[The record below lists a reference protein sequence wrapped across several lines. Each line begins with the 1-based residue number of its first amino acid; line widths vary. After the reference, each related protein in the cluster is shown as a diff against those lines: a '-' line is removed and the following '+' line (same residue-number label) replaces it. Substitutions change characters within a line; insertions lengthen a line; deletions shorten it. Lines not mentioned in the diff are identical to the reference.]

1 MFDNFSSLFTLILL
15 HKEVSSMSK
24 QRNTNKRVMVDSTS
38 IYSCQEKECLRLH
51 ASSSKML
58 NKIINTDIEL
68 KKNIYVIIVEHHGLS
83 ITCVMYDSLERTIV
97 TLNDIFL
104 IFIKNHLLHCQ
115 RELQL
120 SKKEQLQKSIVVMI
134 IIQAHLV

>member
-1 MFDNFSSLFTLILL
+1 
-15 HKEVSSMSK
+15 MSK
-24 QRNTNKRVMVDSTS
+24 QRNTNKRVMVDSAS
-38 IYSCQEKECLRLH
+38 IYLCQEKECLRLH
-51 ASSSKML
+51 ASSYKML
-58 NKIINTDIEL
+58 NKIINTDIEF
-68 KKNIYVIIVEHHGLS
+68 KKKLYVIIVEHHGLS
-83 ITCVMYDSLERTIV
+83 VTCVMYDSLERTIV

-134 IIQAHLV
+134 VIQAHLV